1 MFSDPFYHSTLR
13 KTVIAFGSLFDQL
26 YVTRMQDG
34 NEVKIKV
41 PILYSPKEKYVQRYK
56 DSFNRDNKDATA
68 VQIILPE
75 IGYEIAEIAYDPSRK
90 KPSVNK
96 RIVEKPSNS
105 DLYKSNYT
113 EVPYNV
119 NFNLTAYV
127 RYMDDGLQIIEQILP
142 YFTPDFTVAIKQNVL
157 GGSSERMNIPFVLNT
172 VNIGSD
178 YEGSMEVGT
187 PRMILWDLSFTARIN
202 LFGPMSAIG
211 VIEEVNINLFGNQL
225 TYPPSTVEITEPPV
239 ITSVFP
245 VTGLTTGGTPITI
258 TGTDLTDAT
267 SVTVG
272 GVAATSVVVVSAT
285 SITAVTPAGTEG
297 AKDVAVTTAG
307 GTASLPS
314 AFTFF
319 MPSVYGSIRAGQF
332 LKDLVDGTNSL
343 DVIIIGDSNTG
354 SALIG
359 GYGYMAG
366 MSEALN
372 NIGAP
377 CYGTPL
383 APFIDRSPTGA
394 YRFYSTWR
402 GTQNTIPKDSNYKS
416 GLQASTSSPV
426 DTGAVPYTIW
436 NTTTPLVSYGSS
448 TVQGTLTGV
457 TITSTTGGFQCNSAY
472 LQINQLVA
480 ITGVNTGT
488 GSITGYATPSYY
500 YITATNGTTT
510 FSLSATYG
518 GTNIT
523 TTAGSTTGL
532 TFGSQADFNDWLY
545 ITPTPVGTNLY
556 QTKGINLDE
565 THPLAAK
572 GVTNYLRVRYGKMP
586 NGGQFIPL
594 AFSAGAA
601 NGLTNLLS
609 GAVVSTEKD
618 GTQPT
623 FDLHEESFIA
633 NGKGHSATALG
644 YNYPSGTVFTKG
656 PSAFFC
662 QSLYR
667 KEKGWAVQSH
677 AYQSG
682 DDSTRIY
689 NILFNTTTWLEYQL
703 KEIRERQI
711 SAGGT
716 GRVLLFFHSGINGGD
731 TGSTW
736 TDAHNGVWKRY
747 KIAWATLGYPATDLA
762 IISIVGVQKNSE
774 DISGNNTDLI
784 AVRAAANAMVIENTD
799 MTVVDIKVLMPYAA
813 LIYGNGN
820 SSYYQRLNGVPNA
833 GEDQTV
839 HLSGGLISS
848 HTGTATTTTLTS
860 ITLTGDLA
868 VATDG
873 YWVDSP
879 LDIGTINGS
888 ADVPA
893 YQSAFITEYNG
904 TTKVATVNQWTGG
917 QPTNGATSNITIY
930 RKHLSDGYTV
940 ISQVIL
946 SSLINKSAKK

>member
-41 PILYSPKEKYVQRYK
+41 PIIYSPKEKYVQRYK
-56 DSFNRDNKDATA
+56 DSFNRDNRDAAA

-127 RYMDDGLQIIEQILP
+127 RYMDDGLQIVEQILP

-225 TYPPSTVEITEPPV
+225 TYPPSTVEITEPPT

-245 VTGLTTGGTPITI
+245 VTGLTTGGTSITI
-258 TGTDLTDAT
+258 TGTNLTDAT

-272 GVAATSVVVVSAT
+272 GVAATSVVVVSST
-285 SITAVTPAGTEG
+285 SITAVTPAGTAG

-314 AFTFF
+314 IFTFF
-319 MPSVYGSIRAGQF
+319 VPSVYGNSRAGQF
-332 LKDLVDGTNSL
+332 LKDLVDENNSL
-343 DVIIIGDSNTG
+343 DIIIIGDSNTG
-354 SALIG
+354 SALAG
-359 GYGYMAG
+359 GWGYQAG
-366 MSEALN
+366 LSEALN
-372 NIGAP
+372 NLGAT

-394 YRFYSTWR
+394 YRFYGVWR
-402 GTQNTIPKDSNYKS
+402 GTLNTIAKDTNFKS
-416 GLQASTSSPV
+416 GLQASISSL
-426 DTGAVPYTIW
+426 DTGAVPYTVW
-436 NTTTPLVSYGSS
+436 NTTTPLVSYGSAS
-448 TVQGTLTGV
+448 IQGTLTGV
-457 TITSTTGGFQCNSAY
+457 TITSTTGNFACTAAY
-472 LQINQLVA
+472 LQINQLVR
-480 ITGVNTGT
+480 IQGSNTGT
-488 GSITGYATPSYY
+488 GSIVGYTGDNYY
-500 YITATNGTTT
+500 YIRATNGTTT
-510 FSLSATYG
+510 FSLSQTYDG
-518 GTNIT
+518 PAIT
-523 TTAGSTTGL
+523 TSIGTTNGL

-545 ITPTPVGTNLY
+545 ITTTPAGTNLY

-565 THPLAAK
+565 THPLAAN
-572 GVTNYLRVRYGKMP
+572 GVLNFFRVRYGKMP

-594 AFSAGAA
+594 VFSAGAA
-601 NGLTNLLS
+601 NALIHLRTG
-609 GAVVSTEKD
+609 STVQTAKD
-618 GTQPT
+618 GTEPT
-623 FDLHEESFIA
+623 FDMHEESFTA

-644 YNYPSGTVFTKG
+644 YNYPSGTVFTTG

-667 KEKGWAVQSH
+667 KTKGWAVHSH
-677 AYQSG
+677 AYQAG

-689 NILFNTTTWLEYQL
+689 NIINNTTTWLEYQL
-703 KEIRERQI
+703 KEMRERQI

-731 TGSTW
+731 TGATW
-736 TDAHNGVWKRY
+736 TAAHLGVWKRY
-747 KIAWATLGYPATDLA
+747 KVAWTTLGYPAADLA
-762 IISIVGVQKNSE
+762 IISIVGVQRNSA
-774 DISGNNTDLI
+774 DTSADGADLTL
-784 AVRAAANAMVIENTD
+784 VRTAANTMVIENTD
-799 MTVVDIKVLMPYAA
+799 MTVVDVKVLIPYAA
-813 LIYGNGN
+813 LVFGNGL
-820 SSYYQRLNGVPNA
+820 SSYYQRLNNSPNA
-833 GEDQTV
+833 GEDFTV
-839 HLSGGLISS
+839 HLSGGTIST
-848 HTGTATTTTLTS
+848 HAGTATTTTPTS

-868 VATDG
+868 VADDG
-873 YWVDSP
+873 YWVGSQ
-879 LDIGTINGS
+879 LEIGTINGS
-888 ADVPA
+888 ANAPA
-893 YQSAFITEYNG
+893 YQTAYITEYNG

-917 QPTNGATSNITIY
+917 QPTNGLTSNIVIY
-930 RKHLSDGYTV
+930 RKHLSDGYTAV
-940 ISQVIL
+940 GQAIL